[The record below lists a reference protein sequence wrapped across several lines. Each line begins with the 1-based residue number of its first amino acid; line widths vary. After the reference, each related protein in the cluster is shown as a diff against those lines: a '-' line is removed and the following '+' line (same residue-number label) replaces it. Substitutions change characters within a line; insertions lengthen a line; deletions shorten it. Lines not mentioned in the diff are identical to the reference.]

1 MGEEKGQRCGEVVM
15 GPLSRAGV
23 WSLLEAEPAGTKPR
37 QWHQCLESTLELLQP
52 SSSLIVRHMYS

>member
-1 MGEEKGQRCGEVVM
+1 MVLELGLGGRAGFNCEGRRGCQVGEEKGQRCGEVVM

-37 QWHQCLESTLELLQP
+37 
-52 SSSLIVRHMYS
+52 